1 MSIKKFLPIAIVTVI
16 IVMVVGFLALK
27 KGDKTPNLDQAVYE
41 KTLSVSKEYTLLRY
55 RTENVLEK
63 AKEYQDY
70 DKWNNEM
77 NAVIDGWKELEGKVT
92 ELEKEA
98 DKMANEKTAFN
109 LVKGVS
115 AYTSAEIQKVI
126 ESAPAGKT
134 VRTLAKHLGVDV
146 KMAQLIL
153 NQTQDQITREAYG

>member
-1 MSIKKFLPIAIVTVI
+1 MA
-16 IVMVVGFLALK
+16 VGFLFLK
-27 KGDKTPNLDQAVYE
+27 KENKAPTLDQSVYE

-63 AKEYQDY
+63 AREYRDY
-70 DKWNNEM
+70 DKWNTEM
-77 NAVIDGWKELEGKVT
+77 SAVIDGWKVLESKVV

-98 DKMANEKTAFN
+98 DKMANEKTSFN
-109 LVKGVS
+109 FVKDVS
-115 AYTSAEIQKVI
+115 AYTTVEIQKVI

-146 KMAQLIL
+146 KMAQLI
-153 NQTQDQITREAYG
+153 